1 MTTIVTDA
9 PFPQI
14 PIPLSA
20 AEMAAIDHEITHYAQ
35 RRAATI
41 EALKIVQEHQG
52 WVSDGK
58 LLAIASYLGV
68 HASEV
73 ESVAT
78 FYNRIYRKPVA
89 ENVFLICDSVSC
101 WMMGQPELM
110 AQATEILGIQPGGTS
125 GAITL
130 IPTPCL
136 GACDQAPVMMIN
148 DQRIEKLTAK
158 KLAELIA
165 QHRKG
170 TGMHSG
176 ETRS

>member
-9 PFPQI
+9 ALPLVSM
-14 PIPLSA
+14 PLSA
-20 AEMAAIDHEITHYAQ
+20 AETAAIDHEITHYPQ
-35 RRAATI
+35 RQAATI

-58 LLAIASYLGV
+58 LVAIAEHLGV
-68 HASEV
+68 HPSEV

-110 AQATEILGIQPGGTS
+110 AQAADILGIQPGGTS

-148 DQRIEKLTAK
+148 DQRIEKLTPE
-158 KLAELIA
+158 KLTALIA
-165 QHRKG
+165 QHRTG

-176 ETRS
+176 EARS